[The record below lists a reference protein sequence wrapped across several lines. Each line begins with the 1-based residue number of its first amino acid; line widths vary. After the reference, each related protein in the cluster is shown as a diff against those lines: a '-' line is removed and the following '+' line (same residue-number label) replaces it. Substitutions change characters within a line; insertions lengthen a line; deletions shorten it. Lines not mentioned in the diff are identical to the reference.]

1 MVNIHSF
8 IIREAEGL
16 YVCCPESALN
26 TVPRSLF
33 CTLNLRS
40 TGVRICTLTGSPVTP
55 RCSEKCSGEEE
66 LGHSL
71 CSPFLRCVGM
81 YLIFSLQAGCKTVFL
96 CIFNLH
102 FFHHKW
108 AGTFFFFFFKFL
120 QAIFFFSGNQPASHW
135 ISLLCL
141 KHTKVDRIAF
151 ALTISFPWNPS
162 PSSCPGLPI
171 TFRF

>member
-81 YLIFSLQAGCKTVFL
+81 YLTFLFRQDVKLYFCVFL
-96 CIFNLH
+96 TCISFIISEL
-102 FFHHKW
+102 
-108 AGTFFFFFFKFL
+108 GLFFFFFSSSYKPY
-120 QAIFFFSGNQPASHW
+120 FSSLGTSQPVTESPYFASNTPKL
-135 ISLLCL
+135 I
-141 KHTKVDRIAF
+141 
-151 ALTISFPWNPS
+151 
-162 PSSCPGLPI
+162 G
-171 TFRF
+171 